1 MSVDFDG
8 LLDNVKGLVRE
19 LRTIHSTIRRT
30 RNAVAKEL
38 RVPLVERVIKNT
50 MEPLEPRRCVTPEFA
65 EFAQCTESHLLTDS
79 EAMAVIAKYVSENAL
94 ISEAEPGKILLDRR
108 LKVLLGL
115 NRYHEPNATYAF
127 LLQHI
132 DSLFMPV

>member
-8 LLDNVKGLVRE
+8 LLDNVKGLIRE
-19 LRTIHSTIRRT
+19 LRTINSTLRRT

-38 RVPLVERVIKNT
+38 RLPLIEKVIKNT
-50 MEPLEPRRCVTPEFA
+50 IEPVEESRCITPEFA
-65 EFAQCTESHLLTDS
+65 EFAKRNEGELLTDS
-79 EAMAVIAKYVSENAL
+79 EAMAIIAKYVSDNAL

-108 LKVLLGL
+108 LKILLGL

-127 LLQHI
+127 LLEHI
-132 DSLFMPV
+132 DSLFMSV